1 MTRRKVVL
9 MIVEGP
15 SDQVALG
22 SVLSKLFDPKKILV
36 KVLHGDITSAYENNP
51 ANIIGRVQTVIQS
64 VARESKLKQSDFLK
78 VIQITDTDG
87 AFIPDENVVYD
98 RKYDRPFYTTE
109 NILCMRQ
116 NDIIERNHR
125 KQANLIRLC
134 QHRII
139 WKIPYEIYFMS
150 SNLDHVLYNVMNSTD
165 QEKEKHAYE
174 FAMRYRKNPELF
186 LKLINGEGM
195 CPEKHYVGSWKQIQ
209 EDCESLKRHTNP
221 GLCFQNE
228 AVQSITGRA

>member
-1 MTRRKVVL
+1 MRRKVVL
-9 MIVEGP
+9 LIVEGP

-22 SVLSKLFDPKKILV
+22 SVIAQLFDPAKVLV
-36 KVLHGDITSAYENNP
+36 KIQHGDLTSAYENNP
-51 ANIIGRVQTVIQS
+51 ANIIGKVQAVIQS

-87 AFIPDENVVYD
+87 AFIPDVNVVYD
-98 RKYDRPFYTTE
+98 RKYEKPFYTTE
-109 NILCMRQ
+109 MIRCMRQ
-116 NDIIERNHR
+116 NEIIDRNHR

-134 QHRII
+134 QRKVI

-165 QEKEKHAYE
+165 QEKEDHAYA
-174 FAMRYRKNPELF
+174 FAVKYRNNPDQF

-195 CPEKHYVGSWKQIQ
+195 CPERHYAESWKQIQ
-209 EDCESLKRHTNP
+209 KDCESLKRHTNL
-221 GLCFQNE
+221 GLCFHKE
-228 AVQSITGRA
+228 VVQTIAGTA